1 MRRPIGFDVLRRWRG
16 IALAVGAVMFGIG
29 TAMAT
34 EDDIIPKPD
43 PKGWWRVIHV
53 DDARS
58 TTNCIGNPI
67 TPLCVA
73 ETWMGCFIR
82 RDGKLCEMVD
92 PKYAE
97 YGRPFGGRAR
107 PSITRYRVLSADRLT
122 RKSMP
127 APTYENDSTHWRP
140 GDIRIMILSDRCAV
154 FTNGELCYSGATTLE
169 PEGFIVRKIDDKW
182 ILVST
187 VSPPRI

>member
-1 MRRPIGFDVLRRWRG
+1 MPRVVEVLHLWRG

-73 ETWMGCFIR
+73 ETWMGCLVR
-82 RDGKLCEMVD
+82 EDRDLCKMVY
-92 PKYAE
+92 PRYVE
-97 YGRPFGGRAR
+97 YGGPFDKRAR
-107 PSITRYRVLSADRLT
+107 PSIIRYRILWADRLT
-122 RKSMP
+122 RKTIP
-127 APTYENDSTHWRP
+127 KPTYENDSSYWRP
-140 GDIRIMILSDRCAV
+140 GDIRIIVVPDVCAV
-154 FTNGELCYSGATTLE
+154 FDDGESCTVGAPLS
-169 PEGFIVRKIDDKW
+169 EGFIIRRVDERW
-182 ILVST
+182 ILAAKIA
-187 VSPPRI
+187 PPRI